1 MRVNSLCTREI
12 QLSDIPLLINYWLG
26 ADESHLR
33 MMGVEPS
40 RLPSAELFSANLK
53 AQIESQYADKKSYC
67 IIWELDGEPVG
78 HSNLN
83 PVEYGKE
90 AYMHLHMWKK
100 GERQRG
106 LGFEFMKLTLPYFFE
121 KMKLEI
127 LYCQPYALNPS
138 PNRVLEKLGFS
149 FVKEYT
155 VMPGSINFEQE
166 VKLWRLKISD
176 FKFKI
181 D

>member
-1 MRVNSLCTREI
+1 MKDNSLSIREI

-33 MMGVEPS
+33 MKGVEPS
-40 RLPSAELFSANLK
+40 LLPSAELFSANLK
-53 AQIESQYADKKSYC
+53 AQIEFQYANKKSYC

-90 AYMHLHMWKK
+90 AYMQLHMWGK

-106 LGFEFMKLTLPYFFE
+106 LGLEFMKLTLPYFFE
-121 KMKLEI
+121 RMKLEI
-127 LYCQPYALNPS
+127 LYCQPYALNTA

-155 VMPGSINFEQE
+155 ATPGSINFEQE
-166 VKLWRLKISD
+166 VKLWELKV
-176 FKFKI
+176 KN
-181 D
+181 